1 MNEVLVRLKY
11 LLNSYSD
18 TELEDMELWIDN
30 DVTIDIIAVDENA
43 INLITDKEK
52 IEVDGRKW

>member
-1 MNEVLVRLKY
+1 MNDVLVRLKY

-18 TELEDMELWIDN
+18 TELKDMELWIDN
-30 DVTIDIIAVDENA
+30 NVTIDIIAVDENA
-43 INLITDKEK
+43 VSLITNKEK

>member
-43 INLITDKEK
+43 ISLITDKEK
-52 IEVDGRKW
+52 IEVGGRKW